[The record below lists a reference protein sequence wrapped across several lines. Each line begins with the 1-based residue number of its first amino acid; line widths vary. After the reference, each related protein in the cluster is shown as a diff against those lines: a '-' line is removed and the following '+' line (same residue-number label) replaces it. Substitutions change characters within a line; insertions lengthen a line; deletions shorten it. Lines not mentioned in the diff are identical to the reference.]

1 MQQNDLISIVIP
13 VYNAEKKL
21 SRCISSVLNQKYS
34 NIEVILIDDGSKD
47 NSLIIAN
54 EWEKKDSRI
63 KVISKENGGVS
74 SARNKGIANSK
85 GDYIMFVDADD
96 WVSDNYCNDMIRA
109 AQKYK
114 ADMVICGFVDIFD
127 DSKIVHTA
135 LYDSSLYNKT
145 GKYKEV
151 CMDLIKTGMSNSPCN
166 KLFRKCKI
174 QDFFNEERSMGE
186 DLEFNLKYIE
196 KVNEVVCINEN
207 LYFYDKTGCE
217 SLTHCLDLVE
227 KSEIDNIAIK
237 EAFIRKLGMEWMD
250 FTNQYYISF
259 FRLLKRQYKKDS
271 SYSSLKIVFE
281 NLTRNCGYHD
291 IATQKVAY
299 GIKCKFIRIC
309 IRKSVFAPV
318 YLMIKIKER
327 N

>member
-13 VYNAEKKL
+13 IYNAEKKL
-21 SRCISSVLNQKYS
+21 SRCISSVLDQKYS
-34 NIEVILIDDGSKD
+34 NIEIILIDDGSKD

-54 EWEKKDSRI
+54 EWKKKDSRI

-196 KVNEVVCINEN
+196 KVKEVVCINEN

-237 EAFIRKLGMEWMD
+237 EAFIRKLGMDGLYESIL
-250 FTNQYYISF
+250 Y
-259 FRLLKRQYKKDS
+259 
-271 SYSSLKIVFE
+271 
-281 NLTRNCGYHD
+281 
-291 IATQKVAY
+291 
-299 GIKCKFIRIC
+299 
-309 IRKSVFAPV
+309 
-318 YLMIKIKER
+318 
-327 N
+327 

>member
-34 NIEVILIDDGSKD
+34 NIEIVLIDDGSKD

-54 EWEKKDSRI
+54 EWKKKDSRI

-114 ADMVICGFVDIFD
+114 ADIVICGFVDIFD

-217 SLTHCLDLVE
+217 SLTHCLSVIE
-227 KSEIDNIAIK
+227 
-237 EAFIRKLGMEWMD
+237 
-250 FTNQYYISF
+250 
-259 FRLLKRQYKKDS
+259 
-271 SYSSLKIVFE
+271 SSLLSASIYS
-281 NLTRNCGYHD
+281 G
-291 IATQKVAY
+291 
-299 GIKCKFIRIC
+299 GI
-309 IRKSVFAPV
+309 
-318 YLMIKIKER
+318 
-327 N
+327 